1 MGYIV
6 SFVSL
11 PAHLLEQKWAGSLLK
26 SFPVGGGDG
35 GGRRRRRVAHS
46 GVDQVSP
53 HPHPARWGRPLDRG
67 AAADQ
72 PPVAKLSP
80 PPIRAPRH
88 CSHLENRAVR
98 PRQPRRRCPP
108 PSASRYT
115 LSVAF
120 GDEGLR
126 LDDDLANDFAASYA
140 VAASSLLPLFA
151 KP

>member
-1 MGYIV
+1 MTR
-6 SFVSL
+6 SR
-11 PAHLLEQKWAGSLLK
+11 PT
-26 SFPVGGGDG
+26 P
-35 GGRRRRRVAHS
+35 
-46 GVDQVSP
+46 
-53 HPHPARWGRPLDRG
+53 PARWGCPLDRG

-98 PRQPRRRCPP
+98 PRQPRRRWP